1 MAQFSVHDAKTNL
14 SRLIADALAGGE
26 VVIAR
31 GNVPAVRLVPVNPR
45 GKRRF
50 GALKG
55 KITVDARFD
64 EPLPDDELEGWGLA

>member
-1 MAQFSVHDAKTNL
+1 MAQFSVHEAKSNL

-31 GNVPAVRLVPVNPR
+31 GNVPAVRLVPVSPV

-50 GALKG
+50 GALEG
-55 KITVDARFD
+55 KIGIDERFD
-64 EPLPDDELEGWGLA
+64 EPLLNEELSGWNLI

>member
-14 SRLIADALAGGE
+14 SRLIADALAGDE

-31 GNVPAVRLVPVNPR
+31 GNVPVVRLVPVNPR
-45 GKRRF
+45 GRRCF

-55 KITVDARFD
+55 QIAIDARFD
-64 EPLPDDELEGWGLA
+64 EVLPEEELEGWSLA

>member
-1 MAQFSVHDAKTNL
+1 MTQFSVHDAKTNL

-31 GNVPAVRLVPVNPR
+31 GNVPVVRLVPVEPR
-45 GKRRF
+45 GRRCF

-55 KITVDARFD
+55 KIAMDAGFND
-64 EPLPDDELEGWGLA
+64 PLPDDEFAGWDLA